1 MERLEFDELDK
12 LSEQKEVFA
21 PDATFEAP
29 VKNIGKGHLF
39 MAVEE
44 VMPEIGATDLEV
56 AGEIADSKGINYPI
70 ARRDIMRLFS
80 ASAIL
85 GATACVKRPAEK
97 IVPYV
102 NQPVD
107 FVPGNPVYYATT
119 CNECPAACGVVVKTR
134 EGRPTK
140 LEGGP
145 EHPVSQGGLCAIG
158 QASIQGLYH
167 PERHKSPLIQT
178 NGLTKEFSWE
188 AAFDRIGALV
198 KGSKKVGIITKGS
211 TGSQRKFYAEFLT
224 KVGSKSEN
232 VFTWDANGL
241 YASISEA
248 HRLAFGV
255 EGLPRLELAR
265 ASTIV
270 GIGSDILDVGTSVV
284 YHSKGLSQALSIKG
298 SEKGELIQFEALLS
312 LTGGRADKRHVIPV
326 GSELA
331 TTLLLVRSLHDQS
344 AAKGSNG
351 AKAVIASVLAAN
363 KASLDQAYDVIGV
376 KKEVFETL
384 AHKMLEKPSVLVA
397 GGTASFDENATSLQL
412 AGIFANILL
421 GAYGSILNL
430 DKGWSASPVKVGDM
444 KRFMEASPD
453 LDVVFVIGTDPS
465 FTLPASYGFSEALAK
480 VKTVISIQNFPAEV
494 DRLAEFILPADHYL
508 ETWGDEEPVSGFLSI
523 RQPAVRTTVNSRQPE
538 EMLMWIAAS
547 AGSPMGYADYRTYL
561 SAQWKSYYE
570 MAGAK
575 VDYDTFVKA
584 VLRRGFI
591 GKLDTRTV
599 GDLKDVKIS
608 LALPESGLK
617 LVSPF
622 DHRLRDGSFAHIPI
636 LQEVGDGMTTIAWD
650 SWVAI
655 NPNTCRKL
663 GLKRNDVIRVEGPG
677 GFFEGAIFPLPGL
690 HPDAIV
696 APRGNGHTDK
706 RSTISNGVG
715 FNPLAAFAKAE
726 DQATG
731 QPVTSG
737 QKVKISLV
745 GKTYRLA
752 AMQRHH
758 DIGNRSDIIRTT
770 SLAAL
775 AKEGGDKDLDTVPD
789 LYPDVIHR
797 GDYRWGMSVD
807 LSKCT
812 GCGACMTACS
822 LENNVAQIGR
832 EQILM
837 GREMHWIRLDRY
849 FNGEVD
855 SPGVTFQPMM
865 CQQCNH
871 APCEAVCPVLATTH
885 DDEGINAMTY
895 NRCVGTRY
903 CGNACPYKVRR
914 FNWWTYKWN
923 TMGEKERDRNIRA
936 LNPDV
941 TVRTRGVMEKCN
953 FCVGRLRDAKLSAK
967 ERSKDFGREFRVQ
980 DSDVKT
986 ACQQTCPSDAITF
999 GDLKNPGSGISKLRR
1014 DPRAYLVLGGFPE
1027 EKEYGLKTLPNV
1039 SYLMKV
1045 GTDNE
1050 SVVGSESTH
1059 APEHG

>member
-21 PDATFEAP
+21 PDAAFEAP

-56 AGEIADSKGINYPI
+56 RGEIAESKGKGYPI
-70 ARRDIMRLFS
+70 ARRDVMRLFS

-145 EHPVSQGGLCAIG
+145 EHPVSQGALCAIG

-188 AAFDRIGALV
+188 AAFDRIGAIV
-198 KGSKKVGIITKGS
+198 KGTKKVGIITKGS

-224 KVGSKSEN
+224 KIGSKSEN

-241 YASISEA
+241 YSSISEA

-298 SEKGELIQFEALLS
+298 IEKGELVQFEAVMS

-331 TTLLLVRSLHDQS
+331 TTLLLVRSLHEQS
-344 AAKGSNG
+344 TAKGSKG
-351 AKAVIASVLAAN
+351 AKAVIASVLDAN
-363 KASLDQAYDVIGV
+363 KAALDQAYDVVGV
-376 KKEVFETL
+376 KKEVFEAL
-384 AHKMLEKPSVLVA
+384 ARKMLEKPSVLVA
-397 GGTASFDENATSLQL
+397 GGTASFDENATSLQV

-421 GAYGSILNL
+421 GAYGSILNF
-430 DKGWSASPVKVGDM
+430 DKGWSASPVKAGDM
-444 KRFMEASPD
+444 KRFMEASAD

-465 FTLPASYGFSEALAK
+465 FTLPASYGFSEALTK
-480 VKTVISIQNFPAEV
+480 VKTVVSIQNFPAEV

-575 VDYDTFVKA
+575 VDYETFVKA

-726 DQATG
+726 DKVTG

-737 QKVKISLV
+737 QTVKVSLV

-752 AMQRHH
+752 AMQKHH
-758 DIGNRSDIIRTT
+758 DIGNRSDIVRTT

-775 AKEGGDKDLDTVPD
+775 AKESGDKDLDTVPD
-789 LYPDVIHR
+789 LYPDVLHR

-967 ERSKDFGREFRVQ
+967 ERSKEFGREFRVQ

-1045 GTDNE
+1045 GADHE
-1050 SVVGSESTH
+1050 SVAGSEGTH